1 MVRLLCDSDDIARI
15 RKALYNFDVLVNST
29 GSEAFDYSRM
39 VSEVSEVSV
48 SVSVV
53 TSLHK
58 ECRALVV
65 C

>member
-15 RKALYNFDVLVNST
+15 RKALDNFDVLVNST

-39 VSEVSEVSV
+39 VSEVSV

-53 TSLHK
+53 TSLHR

>member
-1 MVRLLCDSDDIARI
+1 MVRLLCDSDDIACI
-15 RKALYNFDVLVNST
+15 RKALDNFDALVNST

-39 VSEVSEVSV
+39 VSKVSVSV

-53 TSLHK
+53 TSLHR
-58 ECRALVV
+58 ECRALVG